1 MQEKSINNRNIS
13 KKKSEN
19 IKIPTK
25 IHEKMKENSNNILPS
40 YKCNC
45 NNNYSNNNS
54 ILINKSNVKIDIG
67 NSYKGTNLRS
77 ISHSTKCMM
86 KIQTREKD
94 KDRDINVDKDKYQ
107 PKISSKNK
115 NKYSAKK
122 NYISTNKYKYH
133 YSNNIKDIKG
143 DKSNKS
149 NKSNKSKRHKNT
161 EDIFIYK
168 SHNSDLNNHSFNY
181 LKNYHNSNSSL
192 KNIES
197 SCFNNYYNFNKN
209 NNKIQKINKNEDN
222 INYYNY
228 NNSKNGYKNN
238 FILPFYY
245 CIKKGDK
252 KYNFK
257 KKINYSCKRDYYN
270 IIQKV
275 NSIPISELATKIVGL
290 AERKWM
296 NELKDNLA
304 ILENRKSTNS
314 EISLLNEFIKERL
327 IIQEDFNWLLW
338 AISYVFQNKIFIDKN
353 DLKIDE
359 DEIIVN
365 FNNKDDI
372 NNILSVNDI
381 NKWKEG
387 FIYNGIYFCLLDKTE
402 NYKEIK
408 IIKREIKSLNLLYL
422 DYIQLLDNF
431 PASISNKELINSII
445 FPLLSLAEISNYF
458 ILGSIAL
465 EPSFEEKNLKKSN
478 LNEEGNIYNYYNEVD
493 LSNYNLKTLTSSPFL
508 ANLTENN
515 LVNLNNT
522 KFLLV
527 NVSKDLHPLLI
538 PKNIDNEEIV
548 YENNLDDF
556 IFIKYPLITN
566 PIVSEENFFS
576 KSSFLIYFKYFINYL
591 ITNKYIIDIPSLE
604 YEMNKFGINKCFYP
618 FILSKIK
625 YNNSCDIETNN
636 NLASLIKIYILVKLL
651 TRIDNAQFNKNE
663 NNDNDT
669 NSDINSTQKTNN
681 YNFNDLDKENK
692 SETSCGTINAKNNSK
707 TNIKLNPEKKTEMN
721 ASSNA
726 SVFSKSVS
734 TNINKNINNKERK
747 EISNFILCIL

>member
-1 MQEKSINNRNIS
+1 MQEKSISNRNIS

-40 YKCNC
+40 YKYNC

-252 KYNFK
+252 KYN
-257 KKINYSCKRDYYN
+257 Y
-270 IIQKV
+270 
-275 NSIPISELATKIVGL
+275 LVG
-290 AERKWM
+290 
-296 NELKDNLA
+296 
-304 ILENRKSTNS
+304 S
-314 EISLLNEFIKERL
+314 
-327 IIQEDFNWLLW
+327 
-338 AISYVFQNKIFIDKN
+338 
-353 DLKIDE
+353 
-359 DEIIVN
+359 
-365 FNNKDDI
+365 
-372 NNILSVNDI
+372 
-381 NKWKEG
+381 
-387 FIYNGIYFCLLDKTE
+387 
-402 NYKEIK
+402 
-408 IIKREIKSLNLLYL
+408 
-422 DYIQLLDNF
+422 
-431 PASISNKELINSII
+431 
-445 FPLLSLAEISNYF
+445 
-458 ILGSIAL
+458 
-465 EPSFEEKNLKKSN
+465 
-478 LNEEGNIYNYYNEVD
+478 
-493 LSNYNLKTLTSSPFL
+493 
-508 ANLTENN
+508 
-515 LVNLNNT
+515 
-522 KFLLV
+522 
-527 NVSKDLHPLLI
+527 
-538 PKNIDNEEIV
+538 
-548 YENNLDDF
+548 
-556 IFIKYPLITN
+556 
-566 PIVSEENFFS
+566 
-576 KSSFLIYFKYFINYL
+576 
-591 ITNKYIIDIPSLE
+591 
-604 YEMNKFGINKCFYP
+604 
-618 FILSKIK
+618 
-625 YNNSCDIETNN
+625 
-636 NLASLIKIYILVKLL
+636 
-651 TRIDNAQFNKNE
+651 
-663 NNDNDT
+663 
-669 NSDINSTQKTNN
+669 
-681 YNFNDLDKENK
+681 
-692 SETSCGTINAKNNSK
+692 
-707 TNIKLNPEKKTEMN
+707 
-721 ASSNA
+721 
-726 SVFSKSVS
+726 
-734 TNINKNINNKERK
+734 
-747 EISNFILCIL
+747 